1 MGENVVRT
9 SAAHEIVEKA
19 LKARERREMY
29 IVAYDFKGSRS
40 VPRFYNNLAIVLSK
54 LGGKL
59 IQRSVVQT
67 RSLRC
72 ALAVNALADRYGAKV
87 ECFKASPLR

>member
-1 MGENVVRT
+1 VARP
-9 SAAHEIVEKA
+9 SAAYEIIENA
-19 LKARERREMY
+19 LKTEERRDIY
-29 IVAYDFKGSRS
+29 VVAYDFKGSRS
-40 VPRFYNNLAIVLSK
+40 IPRFYDNLAEVLSK

-67 RSLRC
+67 RSRRC
-72 ALAVNALADRYGAKV
+72 ALAVMALADRYGAKV